1 MLAFVG
7 IIALFIDNN
16 FKNQP
21 YVRELLFKDNNHKKR
36 TAYKAMSSGKITVG
50 ARKTATRV
58 RAIKNKNP
66 LQKKNTMNYLLQRFY
81 YYTLVICLS
90 KTI

>member
-1 MLAFVG
+1 
-7 IIALFIDNN
+7 
-16 FKNQP
+16 
-21 YVRELLFKDNNHKKR
+21 
-36 TAYKAMSSGKITVG
+36 MSSGKITVG

-58 RAIKNKNP
+58 RAIKNKKSIT
-66 LQKKNTMNYLLQRFY
+66 KKNTMNYLLQRFY